1 MRLLVDTD
9 VYILAW
15 ERTCG
20 YWLKDAT
27 PDGILYIENMFGGFG
42 CWVGEFAL
50 FWVFPLIS

>member
-1 MRLLVDTD
+1 MFTFLLENGV
-9 VYILAW
+9 VVI
-15 ERTCG
+15 
-20 YWLKDAT
+20 WLKDAT

>member
-27 PDGILYIENMFGGFG
+27 PDGILYIENIFSGLI
-42 CWVGEFAL
+42 VGR
-50 FWVFPLIS
+50 